1 MMWYTSKISSA
12 SNGVIWHIVC
22 IVYDVWHAALVHS
35 NFSISYPL
43 LDTLRGPLSLLS
55 KLIQFRQLLF
65 EGLYVITLISQFWL
79 AFMDIILQGVLIS
92 LLRWQFDLSPSSLA
106 CRLEDMN
113 TSALHCYIEEAK
125 ELRYE
130 CHMSIFQVLT
140 ADVDG
145 VLECLSDLRI
155 KFDHQV
161 SLLCDI
167 VVSHQ
172 YLLGDPLSEL
182 VPLQWVYH
190 IDDPLSGQTSDIS
203 IVWQIVSNIIMFKTL
218 WHDLFDGQPFVAR
231 NM

>member
-65 EGLYVITLISQFWL
+65 EGLYVITLISQFGF
-79 AFMDIILQGVLIS
+79 AFMDIILQGVFIS
-92 LLRWQFDLSPSSLA
+92 LLRWHFDLSPSSLA
-106 CRLEDMN
+106 CRLEDMYA
-113 TSALHCYIEEAK
+113 SALHCYIEKAK

-130 CHMSIFQVLT
+130 CHISIFQVLT

-145 VLECLSDLRI
+145 VLECLSDLRV
-155 KFDHQV
+155 KFDH
-161 SLLCDI
+161 
-167 VVSHQ
+167 
-172 YLLGDPLSEL
+172 
-182 VPLQWVYH
+182 
-190 IDDPLSGQTSDIS
+190 
-203 IVWQIVSNIIMFKTL
+203 
-218 WHDLFDGQPFVAR
+218 
-231 NM
+231 